1 MFKENQFWR
10 MFKENYKLN
19 GYPVIAFKPATKMNS
34 SVVVVNITDNDL
46 HPYVV
51 ASYNSDLKNVWE
63 QGDYCKT
70 RDEAFEIFNS
80 RKI

>member
-19 GYPVIAFKPATKMNS
+19 GYPVIAFKPSTKMDN